1 MRKLALVFLLL
12 ASSAAARE
20 LTGAYMIP
28 AAANKAGKG
37 GTDWH
42 TDLTLVN
49 PHNSPLPIVLYFLPS
64 DTDNSHGVPA
74 VTFTLRARQT
84 LNLWDVLGAHGFDVR
99 GQTGALLVAADAEQP
114 GFSCRETSCDFV
126 VFSRTYTL
134 GPLPGEFGQG
144 LPGFPLDF
152 GLDWSVLAY
161 VPQLFNDADFRT
173 NLGVA
178 SVTDGWVLLG
188 VDLQLPNGEVVHRD
202 TLWVPPFGHKQ
213 WSLNRTVA
221 GATAV
226 FYLLGGSEQAM
237 LFPYAS
243 VVNERTGDPTYVEAH
258 MTAVGVSAQALEAR
272 ARKAGSLTLPPR
284 LLLDKPLDRGWLPR

>member
-1 MRKLALVFLLL
+1 MRKLAFVFLLW
-12 ASSAAARE
+12 AASAAARE
-20 LTGAYMIP
+20 FFSAYMIP
-28 AAANKAGKG
+28 AAASKAGKG

-64 DTDNSHGVPA
+64 DADNSGVVAA
-74 VTFTLRARQT
+74 VTFTLQARET
-84 LNLWDVLGAHGFDVR
+84 LNLWDVLGPNVFDVP
-99 GQTGALLVAADAEQP
+99 GQTGALLVAVDTKVP
-114 GFSCRETSCDFV
+114 GFSCTENSCDFA

-144 LPGFPLDF
+144 LPGFPLQL

-161 VPQLFNDADFRT
+161 VPQLFNDQDFRT

-178 SVTDGWVLLG
+178 SATKDWVLVG
-188 VDLQLPNGEVVHRD
+188 VDLQLPNGAVVQRD

-213 WSLNRTVA
+213 WPLHRTVT

-226 FYLLGGSEQAM
+226 FSILEGPEDAM
-237 LFPYAS
+237 LYPYAS
-243 VVNERTGDPTYVEAH
+243 VVNEKTGDPTYVEAH
-258 MTAVGVSAQALEAR
+258 MTVVGVSAQGLGAR
-272 ARKAGSLTLPPR
+272 AQKAGSLILPPR
-284 LLLDKPLDRGWLPR
+284 MPLNKTLDRGWLRR

>member
-1 MRKLALVFLLL
+1 MRKLAFVFLFL
-12 ASSAAARE
+12 AGSAAARE
-20 LTGAYMIP
+20 LTSAYMIP

-64 DTDNSHGVPA
+64 DTDNSDGAAA
-74 VTFTLRARQT
+74 VDFTLRAGET
-84 LNLWDVLGAHGFDVR
+84 LNLWDVLGPNGFDVR
-99 GQTGALLVAADAEQP
+99 GQTGALLVAADTEVP
-114 GFSCRETSCDFV
+114 GFSCMGNSCDFA

-144 LPGFPLDF
+144 LPGFPLQL
-152 GLDWSVLAY
+152 GLDRSVLAY
-161 VPQLFNDADFRT
+161 VPQLFNDQDFRT

-178 SVTDGWVLLG
+178 SASNGWVLVG
-188 VDLQLPNGEVVHRD
+188 VDLQLPNGEVVQRD
-202 TLWVPPFGHKQ
+202 TLWIPPFGHKQ
-213 WSLNRTVA
+213 WPLQRTVT

-226 FYLLGGSEQAM
+226 FYILSGAQEAM

-243 VVNERTGDPTYVEAH
+243 VVNEKTGDPTYVEAH
-258 MTAVGVSAQALEAR
+258 MTVVGVSAQGLGVR
-272 ARKAGSLTLPPR
+272 AQRAGSLILPPR
-284 LLLDKPLDRGWLPR
+284 VPVNKTLDRRWLRR

>member
-12 ASSAAARE
+12 AESAAARE
-20 LTGAYMIP
+20 LTWAYVIP
-28 AAANKAGKG
+28 AAANTAGKG

-49 PHNSPLPIVLYFLPS
+49 PQNHPLPIVLYFLPS
-64 DTDNSHGVPA
+64 DFDNSSGAPA
-74 VTFTLRARQT
+74 VTFTLAAGET
-84 LNLWDVLGAHGFDVR
+84 LNLWDVLGPNGFNVR
-99 GQTGALLVAADAEQP
+99 GQTGALLVAADTEEL
-114 GFSCRETSCDFV
+114 GFFCTGNFCDFV
-126 VFSRTYTL
+126 AFSRTYTL

-144 LPGFPLDF
+144 LPGFPVQL

-161 VPQLFNDADFRT
+161 VPQLFNDEDFRT

-178 SVTDGWVLLG
+178 SVTDGWVLLR
-188 VDLQLPNGEVVHRD
+188 VELQLPNGQILQRD
-202 TLWVPPFGHKQ
+202 TIWVPPFGHKQ
-213 WSLNRTVA
+213 WALNRTVT

-226 FYLLGGSEQAM
+226 FFIESGPEDAM

-258 MTAVGVSAQALEAR
+258 MTVVGASVQSLEAR
-272 ARKAGSLTLPPR
+272 AHKSLTLPPR
-284 LLLDKPLDRGWLPR
+284 RPLEKPFERGSLPR